1 MTNIIRYLVTLL
13 AYISDLPADIR
24 TPLQSNGG
32 GHLNH
37 ALFWEHMS
45 PQGGGEP
52 QGKLAQAIAKSFG
65 KFAHFKEEFDGAGK
79 NRSGS
84 GWAWLSVTTNR
95 LDGESGYAVIQ
106 WRAANFGARCLG
118 TRLLSQVPQP
128 TPRIH

>member
-52 QGKLAQAIAKSFG
+52 QGKLAQAIAKNFG